1 MDRKT
6 QVGFLVLL
14 DFQFLHFV
22 EQSATRFV
30 KEFPWAR
37 IVEQALPGAIVPLF
51 ILLNVGLIAIG
62 LACYLLWV
70 RPGLP
75 AARTVLLVWIGVESA
90 IAIASFVWAASA
102 GGRYVSGLVT
112 AFLLLGACVWLAARL
127 PRRRP
132 ADPPVTG
139 SIGE

>member
-1 MDRKT
+1 MERKIRT
-6 QVGFLVLL
+6 GFLVLL

-37 IVEQALPGAIVPLF
+37 NVEQALPGAIVPLF
-51 ILLNVGLIAIG
+51 IVLNVGLIAIG

-75 AARTVLLVWIGVESA
+75 AARTVLLVWIGIESA
-90 IAIASFVWAASA
+90 IAIAAFAWAASV
-102 GGRYVSGLVT
+102 GGHYVSGLIT
-112 AFLLLGACVWLAARL
+112 AFLLLGACLLLAAQL
-127 PRRRP
+127 PRRRRS
-132 ADPPVTG
+132 DPPVQG
-139 SIGE
+139 SVGE

>member
-6 QVGFLVLL
+6 KVGFIVLL

-30 KEFPWAR
+30 KEVPWGHV
-37 IVEQALPGAIVPLF
+37 VEQALRGAIVPLF
-51 ILLNVGLIAIG
+51 IVLNVGLIAIG

-75 AARTVLLVWIGVESA
+75 AARTVLLVWIGVEGV
-90 IAIASFVWAASA
+90 IAIASFVWAA
-102 GGRYVSGLVT
+102 
-112 AFLLLGACVWLAARL
+112 
-127 PRRRP
+127 
-132 ADPPVTG
+132 
-139 SIGE
+139 